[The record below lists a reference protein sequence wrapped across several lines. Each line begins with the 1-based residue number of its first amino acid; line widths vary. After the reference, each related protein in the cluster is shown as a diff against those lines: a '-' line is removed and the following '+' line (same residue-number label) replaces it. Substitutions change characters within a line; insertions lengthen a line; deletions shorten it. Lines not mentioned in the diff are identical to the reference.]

1 MQTTNH
7 ILMVRPVRF
16 AFNEETAA
24 NNAFQQ
30 RSETEEAAQ
39 AIAREAIEEFD
50 AFVRLLCENGITV
63 EVVQDTPEPF
73 TPDSIFPNNCFS
85 VHGDTLVLYPMF
97 APNRRLER
105 KKLINFRFTDFR
117 FSISNHSKLKDL
129 THYEE
134 SGRFLE
140 GTGSLVLDR
149 EHRVAYA
156 CLSPRTDEE
165 VLKEWASAMGYS
177 YLTFHSQDGQ
187 GMPVYHTNVM
197 MHVGSRQAVVCLES
211 IPNPSEREALKA
223 MLEQYGKEVVPITLA
238 QMNQFAGNM
247 LELHNDR
254 GEQLLVMSQ
263 TARRSLT
270 TTQIATLSKHTR
282 ILSPDIHAIE
292 AAGGGSARCMMA
304 EIF

>member
-1 MQTTNH
+1 
-7 ILMVRPVRF
+7 MVRPVRF

-117 FSISNHSKLKDL
+117 FTIPNHSKLKDL
-129 THYEE
+129 TSYEE

-270 TTQIATLSKHTR
+270 STQIATLSKHTR

>member
-1 MQTTNH
+1 
-7 ILMVRPVRF
+7 MVRPVRF

-39 AIAREAIEEFD
+39 ATAREAIEEFD